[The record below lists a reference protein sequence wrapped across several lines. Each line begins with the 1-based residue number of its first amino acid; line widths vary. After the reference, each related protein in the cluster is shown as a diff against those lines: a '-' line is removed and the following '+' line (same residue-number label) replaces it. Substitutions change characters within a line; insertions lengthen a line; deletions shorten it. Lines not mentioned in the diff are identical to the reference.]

1 MAKEE
6 DKEQYADESVESFVV
21 YVISYEERRR
31 LYKGDTQS
39 NLFILGIFAFMISLF
54 VEVLKNKVNLT

>member
-6 DKEQYADESVESFVV
+6 DKEQYANESVESFVV